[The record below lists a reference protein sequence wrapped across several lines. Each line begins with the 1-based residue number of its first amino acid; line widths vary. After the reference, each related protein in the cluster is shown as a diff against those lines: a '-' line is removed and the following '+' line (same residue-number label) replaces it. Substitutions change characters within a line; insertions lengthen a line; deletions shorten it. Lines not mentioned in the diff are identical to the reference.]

1 MLGSVPRLN
10 PEVRWEEL
18 EDGAMMAVYRKHV
31 RGPRLWL
38 MKLLHIPETTQLVL
52 DDAGTRVVRAIDGAR
67 TVNDLIAHVASEFR
81 LSRKESE
88 VSLLRYMEMLGK
100 RGLVGFAVGQ
110 GAGERP

>member
-1 MLGSVPRLN
+1 
-10 PEVRWEEL
+10 
-18 EDGAMMAVYRKHV
+18 
-31 RGPRLWL
+31 
-38 MKLLHIPETTQLVL
+38 
-52 DDAGTRVVRAIDGAR
+52 
-67 TVNDLIAHVASEFR
+67 LIAHVASEFR